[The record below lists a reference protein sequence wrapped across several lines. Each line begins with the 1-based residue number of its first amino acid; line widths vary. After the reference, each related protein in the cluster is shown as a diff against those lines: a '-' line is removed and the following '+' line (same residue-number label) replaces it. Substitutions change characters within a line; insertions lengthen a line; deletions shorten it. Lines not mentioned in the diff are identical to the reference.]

1 MKEFFEKIRDNSK
14 ILVDKF
20 KNFIKNKQVSE
31 FQDLT
36 PKNDVDL
43 TGYKEALNH
52 AFKKDEIKNIAITG
66 SYGSGKSSI
75 LNTYKKNSKL
85 KFIHISFLHFK
96 ECDKNDTNTNENKEK
111 NNNDKEDS
119 KESKDIEE
127 NKEQDSDNKDIEENN
142 EDKDTTKIEFSLDC
156 ENETKNEIDKDKIR
170 EAVLERK
177 IINHIINQIPFKYI
191 SDTNFNIRSV
201 LGTFEIFKKI
211 VYTLIL
217 IGSILYINYFLT
229 EDKSNFYNFLNSSLS
244 NINHILLVI
253 GIFNIGFF
261 IYKNFSNKYKEKTIK
276 FLKKIMLL
284 IFPIISFTYLVVY
297 IWFNDILNELI
308 YKFKDSYTLVSLSFL
323 YIIIYFSIFIGKLN
337 KKSILNKLKYKYK
350 GIELD
355 ISTQKNGKEYNSFF
369 DKYLNE
375 ILYIFENCNADVIV
389 FEDID
394 RFEMGVIFERLR
406 EINLLLNEKLKKK
419 NKVIKFCYLMKDDI
433 FSSEDKVK
441 FFDFIIPVMSVMN
454 GFNSYYKF
462 LEYLNYKEI
471 INVIDKE
478 FLKKISYYITNARL
492 LKNICNEFLIYNKR
506 FENIYLNFKLDYN
519 KILFIV
525 IYKNLFPKDFNN
537 LNYNKGFL
545 FNIIGDSGVKKELLY
560 ELEKYLNDKL
570 DRYREKIEFIINIL
584 KNHYSL
590 EISKYAIENYIFY
603 LLMTRLDND
612 YKFIIENTEIYNYI
626 KFCYNSNRRKYES
639 HSREIINNKDLVYD
653 IIMKNNILDLK
664 LKILMWKYF
673 VECTKEG
680 IYKYTHRLEIF
691 EKVFKKIIVNF
702 KEIEKKYHDVLWDL
716 IEFGIID
723 NMEQTY
729 RCTFDNISD
738 VKNNDKIFILN
749 LFIGRE
755 NLGFEYKLNDIE
767 FILIE
772 CNYIHCINNK
782 AILNFYLLEYLLL
795 KTRSFNNY
803 ENKKYS
809 NHLVCILLQL
819 KCENNFNFVVKFF
832 NKTMFGNKECDDYFK
847 STLIFLDI
855 KFENIYNDDIHD
867 NLLYTVEKY
876 NLYEINN
883 INIKVLL
890 KKLNSDYTEEEIAH
904 KNYSLICKYK
914 DGSLYRY
921 IHDNIH
927 KYLFEY
933 VYNICGTIIEDD
945 ENDVI
950 NLINFVLIDGVIFN
964 DEEKGFIVLNTYF
977 GCLRT
982 KINYINL
989 INTSILEN
997 KVKYKFIK
1005 CVFANTSVKY
1015 FVENIYNYYLIIEK
1029 IDDELIIFINLSN
1042 KKLKF
1047 YNRCSDYDIEDVR
1060 VFLNELKND
1069 ERIKEDKRTEIQF
1082 CIDELDKF

>member
-1 MKEFFEKIRDNSK
+1 MKEFFEKIKDNSK
-14 ILVDKF
+14 RLVEKF

-31 FQDLT
+31 FQDLI
-36 PKNDVDL
+36 PRNDVDL
-43 TGYKEALNH
+43 TGYEEALNH

-96 ECDKNDTNTNENKEK
+96 ECDKNDTNTCKNKEES
-111 NNNDKEDS
+111 NHNKEDS
-119 KESKDIEE
+119 KESKDVNQNKEKNKIEE
-127 NKEQDSDNKDIEENN
+127 
-142 EDKDTTKIEFSLDC
+142 DTTKTVLNLNC
-156 ENETKNEIDKDKIR
+156 KNENEIDKDKIR
-170 EAVLERK
+170 EAILERK
-177 IINHIINQIPFKYI
+177 IINHMINQIPFKYI
-191 SDTNFNIRSV
+191 SDTNFNVRGV
-201 LGTFEIFKKI
+201 LGAFQIFKKI

-217 IGSILYINYFLT
+217 ISSILYINYFLRG
-229 EDKSNFYNFLNSSLS
+229 DKSNIYKFLNSILS
-244 NINHILLVI
+244 NINYILLVI
-253 GIFNIGFF
+253 SIFYIGFF
-261 IYKNFSNKYKEKTIK
+261 IYKNFSNKYKKRIIK
-276 FLKKIMLL
+276 FLRKIILL
-284 IFPIISFTYLVVY
+284 IFLIISFMYLV
-297 IWFNDILNELI
+297 IHIRFNDILLNSLI
-308 YKFKDSYTLVSLSFL
+308 ARFKDPYILLSLSVL
-323 YIIIYFSIFIGKLN
+323 YIIIYFSVFIGKLN
-337 KKSILNKLKYKYK
+337 KKSILNKFKYKYN

-355 ISTQKNGKEYNSFF
+355 ISTVKNSEEYNSFF

-394 RFEMGVIFERLR
+394 RFEMRVIFERLR
-406 EINLLLNEKLKKK
+406 EINLLLNEKVKYKY
-419 NKVIKFCYLMKDDI
+419 KVIKFCYLIRDDM
-433 FSSEDKVK
+433 FKLEDRVK
-441 FFDFIIPVMSVMN
+441 FFDFIISVVTIMN

-462 LEYLNYKEI
+462 LEYLNDKEI

-478 FLKKISYYITNARL
+478 FLKKISYYITNLRL
-492 LKNICNEFLIYNKR
+492 LKNICNEFFIYSKR
-506 FENIYLNFKLDYN
+506 LKSLYLNFKLDYN

-525 IYKNLFPKDFNN
+525 IYKNLFPEDFNN

-545 FNIIGDSGVKKELLY
+545 FSIIGDSGIKKEIIY

-570 DRYREKIEFIINIL
+570 DRYNQEIEFIINIL
-584 KNHYSL
+584 KNHHNL
-590 EISKYAIENYIFY
+590 EISEYAIENYIFY
-603 LLMTRLDND
+603 LLMIHLKND
-612 YKFIIENTEIYNYI
+612 SKFIIENEEIYNYI
-626 KFCYNSNRRKYES
+626 IFYYSSHKRKYES
-639 HSREIINNKDLVYD
+639 HNREIINNKNIVYD

-673 VECTKEG
+673 VECTKQG
-680 IYKYTHRLEIF
+680 IYKYTHRLEILK
-691 EKVFKKIIVNF
+691 KVFDKIIVNF
-702 KEIEKKYHDVLWDL
+702 NEIEKEYHDILWNL
-716 IEFGIID
+716 IQFGIID
-723 NMEQTY
+723 NMKQIH
-729 RCTFDNISD
+729 RCTFDNINH
-738 VKNNDKIFILN
+738 VKNNDEMFILN

-795 KTRSFNNY
+795 KTRLYNNY

-809 NHLVCILLQL
+809 NHLLCILLQL
-819 KCENNFNFVVKFF
+819 KFENNFNFVVKFF
-832 NKTMFGNKECDDYFK
+832 NKTMFGNKECNDNFK

-855 KFENIYNDDIHD
+855 KFENIYNDDVHD
-867 NLLYTVEKY
+867 NLLDTIEKH

-914 DGSLYRY
+914 DSSLYRY

-927 KYLFEY
+927 KYLYEY
-933 VYNICGTIIEDD
+933 VYKICSTIIEDD

-950 NLINFVLIDGVIFN
+950 NLINSVLIDGVIFN
-964 DEEKGFIVLNTYF
+964 DEEKGFIALNTYF

-997 KVKYKFIK
+997 EVKYKFIK

-1015 FVENIYNYYLIIEK
+1015 FVENIYNYYLIIEQ

-1042 KKLKF
+1042 EKLKF
-1047 YNRCSDYDIEDVR
+1047 YNKCSDYDIKDVR
-1060 VFLNELKND
+1060 VFLNELKNN
-1069 ERIKEDKRTEIQF
+1069 EKINENKRIEIQS